1 MYYIHTPANAD
12 PVYPFTLTDLRRAYP
27 NVSWPEVIDQETAAS
42 FHCHAVLPTDEP
54 KAPGQKAVRI
64 APEQVG
70 GAWQERWELI
80 AYSEAEIAAQ
90 WSLIRQQ
97 RKDRLAACDW
107 TQLPDSPLSNVAAA
121 AWAEY
126 RQALRDIT
134 DQADP
139 FAIEWPV
146 APQ

>member
-1 MYYIHTPANAD
+1 MIGVNAEAAATIALEAIRD
-12 PVYPFTLTDLRRAYP
+12 RR
-27 NVSWPEVIDQETAAS
+27 NK
-42 FHCHAVLPTDEP
+42 L
-54 KAPGQKAVRI
+54 
-64 APEQVG
+64 
-70 GAWQERWELI
+70 
-80 AYSEAEIAAQ
+80 
-90 WSLIRQQ
+90 
-97 RKDRLAACDW
+97 LAACDW